1 MRAPVPAPRPSTP
14 GAEHAAS
21 RARRAVRS
29 QQLAASEAA
38 RADSAK
44 MVVQLKAKFDSIIE
58 VRLPTP
64 AGARH
69 PS

>member
-1 MRAPVPAPRPSTP
+1 MRRVRARSTVSH
-14 GAEHAAS
+14 AHAAS
-21 RARRAVRS
+21 RARWAVRS